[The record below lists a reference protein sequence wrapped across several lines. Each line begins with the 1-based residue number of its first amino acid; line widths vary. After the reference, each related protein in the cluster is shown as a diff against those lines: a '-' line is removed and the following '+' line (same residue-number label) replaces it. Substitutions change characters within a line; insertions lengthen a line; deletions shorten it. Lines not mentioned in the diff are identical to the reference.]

1 MNAHP
6 FAPVSTSISR
16 LIPILFFTK
25 VHRTIRGGPLIRLV
39 KLILLISNTNA
50 PREETFPRRPLFLTR
65 RLYDLSYLIR
75 LPY

>member
-1 MNAHP
+1 MNTHP
-6 FAPVSTSISR
+6 FALVSTSISR

-25 VHRTIRGGPLIRLV
+25 VYRGGPPIRLV

-65 RLYDLSYLIR
+65 RPYDLSYLIR